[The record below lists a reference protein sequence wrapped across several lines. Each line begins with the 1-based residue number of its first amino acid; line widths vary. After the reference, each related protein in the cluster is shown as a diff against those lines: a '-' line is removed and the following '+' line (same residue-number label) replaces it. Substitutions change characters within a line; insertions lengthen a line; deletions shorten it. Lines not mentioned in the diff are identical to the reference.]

1 MKKNEA
7 LKNLLAVNPKICKY
21 LHKISNFDWQ
31 NEFFAEEFKG
41 KFTYNS
47 LIKSIESMTKDAE
60 TQPDEF
66 FRLRSWNVYLFYL
79 PNISCYAWNNRVHIA
94 EIANLIIKCKRD
106 ELKDKKGYSLFY
118 SYGLEVPTMKSD
130 FEKIRKSPDTR
141 YWLVIQ
147 AKALEKSRPREY
159 EATER
164 YEITNYNTFTSNGIE
179 YIHDYNIK
187 PIYKNYPT
195 ISISPNSYGRVI
207 YTNVK
212 ATHKNALVDKSG
224 YRLDEQRRAYKARVS
239 ELKAQRSAAAA
250 AAYDNTEKYTEI
262 ETRIRKINDIIAGFM
277 KAEVYNIPYGKIEK
291 SYRALHWINKD
302 LTNLHNNK
310 FSSME
315 ELNRTIKRIEEQIF
329 EAEFILITGS
339 APVKE

>member
-7 LKNLLAVNPKICKY
+7 LKNLLAVNPRICKY

-79 PNISCYAWNNRVHIA
+79 PNISYYGWNNKTHIA
-94 EIANLIIKCKRD
+94 KIADLCIKCKQD
-106 ELKDKKGYSLFY
+106 ELKDKRGYTSFY
-118 SYGLEVPTMKSD
+118 NYGLNVPVMKSD

-164 YEITNYNTFTSNGIE
+164 YEITNYNTFTNNGIE

-187 PIYKNYPT
+187 PIYKNYPN

-262 ETRIRKINDIIAGFM
+262 ETRIRKINDGIAEFM
-277 KAEVYNIPYGKIEK
+277 KAEVYNIPYKKIENCCNEL
-291 SYRALHWINKD
+291 RWIND
-302 LTNLHNNK
+302 EITDLHNNK

-315 ELNRTIKRIEEQIF
+315 KLNRTIEIIEHHIRKA
-329 EAEFILITGS
+329 EAILN
-339 APVKE
+339 KE

>member
-31 NEFFAEEFKG
+31 NEFLAEEFKG

-60 TQPDEF
+60 TQPDKF

-79 PNISCYAWNNRVHIA
+79 PNISYYGWNNKTHIA
-94 EIANLIIKCKRD
+94 KIADSCIKCKQD
-106 ELKDKKGYSLFY
+106 ELKDKRGYTSFY
-118 SYGLEVPTMKSD
+118 NYGLNVPIMKSD

-159 EATER
+159 EAKER

-187 PIYKNYPT
+187 PIYKNYPA

-277 KAEVYNIPYGKIEK
+277 KAEVYNIPYKKIENCC
-291 SYRALHWINKD
+291 SELRWIND
-302 LTNLHNNK
+302 EITDLHNNK

-315 ELNRTIKRIEEQIF
+315 KLNRTIEIIEHHIRK
-329 EAEFILITGS
+329 AETILN
-339 APVKE
+339 KE

>member
-60 TQPDEF
+60 TQPDAF

-79 PNISCYAWNNRVHIA
+79 PNISYYGWNNKVHIA

-106 ELKDKKGYSLFY
+106 ELKDKRGYTSFF
-118 SYGLEVPTMKSD
+118 SYGLEAPTMKSD

-212 ATHKNALVDKSG
+212 ATHKYALVDKSG
-224 YRLDEQRRAYKARVS
+224 YRLDEQHRAYKARVS

-262 ETRIRKINDIIAGFM
+262 ESRIRKINDVIAGFM
-277 KAEVYNIPYGKIEK
+277 KAEVYNIPYKKIENCC
-291 SYRALHWINKD
+291 SELRWIND
-302 LTNLHNNK
+302 EITELYNNK

-315 ELNRTIKRIEEQIF
+315 KLNRTIELIEHHIRK
-329 EAEFILITGS
+329 AETILN
-339 APVKE
+339 KE